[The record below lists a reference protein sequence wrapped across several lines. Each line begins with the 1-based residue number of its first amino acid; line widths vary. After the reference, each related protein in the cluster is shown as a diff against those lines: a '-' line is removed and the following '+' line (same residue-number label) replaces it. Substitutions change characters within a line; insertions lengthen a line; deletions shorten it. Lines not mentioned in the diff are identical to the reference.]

1 MAGRVAALILAAG
14 AGRRFSPRL
23 GGKLLA
29 DLDGRPLLWHVME
42 TVRAFGPA
50 ATVVVLGHGASEVER
65 AIAWRA
71 EIRVV
76 NRAPERGLASSI
88 QAGVR
93 ALEVLPEP
101 LDGAFIV
108 LGDQPGLRRE
118 VMETLTLAAG
128 GRTDARR
135 LVIVPRYAADAGPRN
150 PVLVLRSG
158 WSLVDALAG
167 DHGLAPLIEAR
178 PDLVLDVP
186 VAGSMPDVDEPADL
200 ERLRRAED

>member
-1 MAGRVAALILAAG
+1 
-14 AGRRFSPRL
+14 
-23 GGKLLA
+23 
-29 DLDGRPLLWHVME
+29 
-42 TVRAFGPA
+42 
-50 ATVVVLGHGASEVER
+50 
-65 AIAWRA
+65 
-71 EIRVV
+71 V

-128 GRTDARR
+128 GRTDGRR

-167 DHGLAPLIEAR
+167 DHGLASLIEAR

-200 ERLRRAED
+200 ERLRRAEG